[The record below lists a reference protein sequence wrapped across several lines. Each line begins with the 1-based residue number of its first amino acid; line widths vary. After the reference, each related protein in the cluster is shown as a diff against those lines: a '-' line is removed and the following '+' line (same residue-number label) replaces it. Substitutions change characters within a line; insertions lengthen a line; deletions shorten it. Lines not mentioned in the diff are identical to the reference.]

1 MTPKA
6 QISFCLLR
14 LKFEKK
20 NNNNIVDTIIRLLK
34 ILKI

>member
-20 NNNNIVDTIIRLLK
+20 NNNIVDTIIRLLK

>member
-14 LKFEKK
+14 LKFEK

>member
-20 NNNNIVDTIIRLLK
+20 KNNIVDTIIRLLK